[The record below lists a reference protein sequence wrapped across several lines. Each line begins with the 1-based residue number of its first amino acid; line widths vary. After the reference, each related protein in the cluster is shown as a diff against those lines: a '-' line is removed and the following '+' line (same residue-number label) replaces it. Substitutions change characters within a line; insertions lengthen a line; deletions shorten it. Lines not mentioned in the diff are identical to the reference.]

1 MDMQGQLDKLEFL
14 MQSMI
19 KTSRLETGIISLS
32 KKKNSIYETIATSL
46 SGILFDA
53 EKKDIEVT
61 VDCDSNLYICHDKN
75 GLLKLFSIY

>member
-32 KKKNSIYETIATSL
+32 KKRIRFMKQLRLHLVEFYL
-46 SGILFDA
+46 ML
-53 EKKDIEVT
+53 KKRT
-61 VDCDSNLYICHDKN
+61 
-75 GLLKLFSIY
+75 LKLQLIVIQTYIYVMTKMDF